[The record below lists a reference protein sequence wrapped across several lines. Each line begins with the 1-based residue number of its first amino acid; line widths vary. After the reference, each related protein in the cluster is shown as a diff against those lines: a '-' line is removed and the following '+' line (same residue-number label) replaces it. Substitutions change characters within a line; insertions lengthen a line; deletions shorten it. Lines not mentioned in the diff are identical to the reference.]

1 MAFYDCNI
9 VLVGLNGILMEYDD
23 NLEFYGV

>member
-1 MAFYDCNI
+1 MVFYDYNI

-23 NLEFYGV
+23 NLGFYGV